1 MLTRSHSAHSL
12 PPADPRSKRELNTL
26 ERSRHAHHALEH
38 LLAHLTGQCEDLGE
52 AHAVVKGR
60 GDDALCPQASGAQLV
75 HADAGGLGVVAGP
88 DPVVGGRGHDHPHPA
103 HSAGRGAKELPAH
116 L

>member
-1 MLTRSHSAHSL
+1 MTRSHSAHTL

-26 ERSRHAHHALEH
+26 ERSRHAHHVLEH